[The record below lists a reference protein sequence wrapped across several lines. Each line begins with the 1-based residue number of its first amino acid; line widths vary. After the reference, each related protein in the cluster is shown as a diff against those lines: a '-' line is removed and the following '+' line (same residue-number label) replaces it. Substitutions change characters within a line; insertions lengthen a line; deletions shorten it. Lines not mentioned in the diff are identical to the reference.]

1 MAFSPDVRFTDT
13 VDGQRLL
20 DWMVDAFYD
29 PARPPWRTAYLPLLV
44 DQVER
49 GRTDVLYPWLKDH
62 MGRLLANTH
71 WAWGL
76 YRAVNCQEQAPSVDR
91 EAVTL
96 RFGLDARYRPLFL
109 LPPLAALLTVALVAL
124 TLRAW
129 LRGSDDPG
137 RESRLAPVVLT
148 LVAVAALAYGALMAR
163 WGFWSALL

>member
-1 MAFSPDVRFTDT
+1 M
-13 VDGQRLL
+13 
-20 DWMVDAFYD
+20 
-29 PARPPWRTAYLPLLV
+29 
-44 DQVER
+44 
-49 GRTDVLYPWLKDH
+49 
-62 MGRLLANTH
+62 
-71 WAWGL
+71 
-76 YRAVNCQEQAPSVDR
+76 
-91 EAVTL
+91 TL